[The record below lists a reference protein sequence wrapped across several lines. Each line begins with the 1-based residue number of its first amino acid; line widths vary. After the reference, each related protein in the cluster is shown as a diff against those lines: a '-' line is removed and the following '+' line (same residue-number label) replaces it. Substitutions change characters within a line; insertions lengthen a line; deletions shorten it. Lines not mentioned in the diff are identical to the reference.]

1 MHNKTSI
8 KNILTHGKP
17 NSKPKIPTSM
27 PKTTSQVIKQFFNEY
42 DRENDILKIG
52 DNRYSVCFEYTDI
65 SFSKA
70 SQDRIEYVFLKYVD
84 YLNSLNEKVTLQ
96 VIHTGIPQEISEYKK
111 DYLFDTAN
119 FDGNEK
125 RIADEM
131 NKLMEKNIGHKD
143 HYYREKRL
151 IVISATAES
160 FGEAADTFFHYQMRL
175 EEKFKELKS
184 KIRRWKIEEILQLL
198 YDTFNKNLY
207 IEDHPNT
214 NFFDDFEKFN
224 GTIYD
229 YIAPKEDIS
238 FKSSNHVKIS
248 DDKYVS
254 VMYVKDYPVSLTP
267 KFYNSLTTLS
277 AGNIIITENITPTN
291 PAEVLK
297 RIDKIIS
304 DIKTQRLDKAKKARN
319 RGYSYEMVKDD
330 KLEAKLKSV
339 QELRQALSKK
349 KQKLFGK
356 NTVIVVTA
364 ESVKKLDEIKN
375 KISITASQYLVNV
388 ADLDWRQL
396 EGVMSALPFGIN
408 ALQFERTMTSEA
420 TATSTPFNTKTIA
433 HPNSIY
439 YGVDLVSK
447 GILSVD
453 RKLLINGNGC
463 VLATS
468 GAGKSFIIKTT
479 SIEEVFLRYPDDDVI
494 ILDLKD
500 EYDPIV
506 EELNGQKIDV
516 SVDSETF
523 INPFDLSIEY
533 VDESK
538 SPVKMKTE
546 YILAFIES
554 IVGTLTGEQKSIID
568 RCTKI
573 LYEEAEKKKLKP
585 TFPEF
590 YKILSS
596 FNEAEAKNLS
606 LVLERYVKGGLD
618 IFSKETNVEINNRLV
633 SFNLS
638 NLTESMRTT
647 GYLVVLEHI
656 MNRLSKNKKE
666 GKHTW
671 IIIDEFHILLENM
684 YSANYIAK
692 IYKIGRSMG
701 AIPTVITQNIE
712 DVLKSEQG
720 RKILSNSEFA
730 LILRQK
736 PLDISPI
743 CKIFGIS
750 DEESLY
756 VTNSPP
762 GQGLLVYDEDI
773 VPFRLN
779 VPEDYHIYKLNQT
792 SLQTKTRD

>member
-1 MHNKTSI
+1 MKNQINLKSFI
-8 KNILTHGKP
+8 KKGKS
-17 NSKPKIPTSM
+17 NSNPKIHTAM
-27 PKTTSQVIKQFFNEY
+27 PRTTSQVIKQFFKDY
-42 DRENDILKIG
+42 DRENDILRIS
-52 DNRYSVCFEYTDI
+52 DNKYSVCFEYTDI

-70 SQDRIEYVFLKYVD
+70 SQDQIDFIFLKYVD
-84 YLNSLNEKVTLQ
+84 YLNSLNENITLQ
-96 VIHTGIPQEISEYKK
+96 VIHTGVPQDINEYKE
-111 DYLFDTAN
+111 DYLFENDN
-119 FDGNEK
+119 LKENER
-125 RIADEM
+125 RIAEEI
-131 NKLMEKNIGHKD
+131 NKLMEKDIGHKD
-143 HYYREKRL
+143 HFYREKRL
-151 IVISATAES
+151 LVMTTTAES
-160 FGEAADTFFHYQMRL
+160 FGEAADRFFHYQMRI

-184 KIRRWKIEEILQLL
+184 KIRRWKIEERFQLL
-198 YDTFNKNLY
+198 YDTFNKGLY
-207 IEDHPNT
+207 IEDHPDT

-229 YIAPKEDIS
+229 YLAPKEDIS
-238 FKSSNHVKIS
+238 FKSAKYIKIS
-248 DDKYVS
+248 DNKYVS

-267 KFYNSLTTLS
+267 KFYNSLTTLDV
-277 AGNIIITENITPTN
+277 GNIIITENITPTN
-291 PAEVLK
+291 PAKILK

-304 DIKTQRLDKAKKARN
+304 DIKTTRLNKTKKATS
-319 RGYSYEMVKDD
+319 RGYSYDVVRDD
-330 KLEAKLKSV
+330 KLEEKLESV
-339 QELRQALSKK
+339 QELRTALSKK
-349 KQKLFGK
+349 KQKLFIK
-356 NTVIVVTA
+356 NIVIVVTA
-364 ESVKKLDEIKN
+364 ESLK
-375 KISITASQYLVNV
+375 KISAIKRKISEVASEHLISV
-388 ADLDWRQL
+388 ADLDWQQL

-433 HPNSIY
+433 HPKSIY
-439 YGVDLVSK
+439 YGTDLVSNS
-447 GILSVD
+447 ILSVD
-453 RKLLINGNGC
+453 RKTLINGNGC

-479 SIEEVFLRYPDDDVI
+479 SIEEVLLRYPDDDVI

-500 EYDPIV
+500 EYNPII
-506 EELNGQKIDV
+506 EALCGQTIDI
-516 SVDSETF
+516 SVDSNTF
-523 INPFDLSIEY
+523 INPFDLSLEY
-533 VDESK
+533 VDEKK
-538 SPVKMKTE
+538 SPIKRKTE

-554 IVGTLTGEQKSIID
+554 IVGKLTGEQKSIID
-568 RCTKI
+568 RCTKY
-573 LYEEAEKKKLKP
+573 LYENSEKENTATTFPDFYEILKSFKEKEAE
-585 TFPEF
+585 
-590 YKILSS
+590 
-596 FNEAEAKNLS
+596 NLV
-606 LVLERYVKGGLD
+606 LVLERYVNGGLD

-633 SFNLS
+633 SFNLY
-638 NLTESMRTT
+638 NLTDSMRTT

-671 IIIDEFHILLENM
+671 LIIDEFHILLENP
-684 YSANYIAK
+684 YSAEYIAK

-701 AIPTVITQNIE
+701 SIPTVITQNIE

-750 DEESLY
+750 DEESSY

-779 VPEDYHIYKLNQT
+779 VPEDYYIYKLNET
-792 SLQTKTRD
+792 SLQAKSRD

>member
-1 MHNKTSI
+1 M
-8 KNILTHGKP
+8 HGKS

-27 PKTTSQVIKQFFNEY
+27 PKTTSQVIKQFFKDY
-42 DRENDILKIG
+42 DRENDILKIS

-70 SQDRIEYVFLKYVD
+70 SQDRIDYVFLKYVD

-96 VIHTGIPQEISEYKK
+96 VIHTGIPQEIDEYKK
-111 DYLFDTAN
+111 DYLFDIAS

-131 NKLMEKNIGHKD
+131 NKLMEKNIGYKD

-151 IVISATAES
+151 IVISTTAES
-160 FGEAADTFFHYQMRL
+160 FGEAADAFFHYQMRI

-184 KIRRWKIEEILQLL
+184 KIRRWKIEERLQLL

-214 NFFDDFEKFN
+214 NFFDDFEKFD
-224 GTIYD
+224 GKIYD
-229 YIAPKEDIS
+229 YLAPKEDIS
-238 FKSSNHVKIS
+238 FKSSKHIKIS

-277 AGNIIITENITPTN
+277 VGNIIITENITPTN

-304 DIKTQRLDKAKKARN
+304 DIKTQRLDKAKKAQN

-339 QELRQALSKK
+339 QELRKALSKK

-388 ADLDWRQL
+388 ADLDWQQL

-420 TATSTPFNTKTIA
+420 AATSTPFNTKTIA

-479 SIEEVFLRYPDDDVI
+479 SIEEVFLRYPDDEVI

-506 EELNGQKIDV
+506 EELHGQKIDV
-516 SVDSETF
+516 SVDSRTF

-533 VDESK
+533 VDENK
-538 SPVKMKTE
+538 SPVKRKTE

-573 LYEEAEKKKLKP
+573 LYEEAEKKNLKP

-590 YKILSS
+590 YNILTSYK
-596 FNEAEAKNLS
+596 EAEAKNLS

-779 VPEDYHIYKLNQT
+779 VPEDYYIYELNQT
-792 SLQTKTRD
+792 SLQAKTRD